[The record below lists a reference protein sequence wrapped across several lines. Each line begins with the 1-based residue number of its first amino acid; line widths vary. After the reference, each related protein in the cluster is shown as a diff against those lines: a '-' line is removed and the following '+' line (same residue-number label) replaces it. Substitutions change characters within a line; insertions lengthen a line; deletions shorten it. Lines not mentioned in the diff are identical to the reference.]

1 MGESDKKNGL
11 EKYFHSTLEH
21 MVAAGHGIKEFSEF
35 TLEHLGET
43 VRPHIRN
50 FVKDAGMGVIK
61 VKGIT
66 AATRVKILGQHI
78 EEEEREQMFRETAYF
93 LAAKRNFIS
102 GDAETD
108 WYQAGKIVSSQLDE
122 ESGLAGKSF
131 KRVEYLSSEIKTK
144 LETVEH
150 DVKQWVNN
158 IKDRAA

>member
-1 MGESDKKNGL
+1 MSESGNKNDL
-11 EKYFHSTLEH
+11 EKYFNSTLEH
-21 MVAAGHGIKEFSEF
+21 MVSAGHGIKEFSEF

-50 FVKDAGMGVIK
+50 FAKDVRMGVIK

-78 EEEEREQMFRETAYF
+78 DEAEREQMIREAAYF
-93 LAAKRNFIS
+93 LAEKRNFIG

-108 WYQAGKIVSSQLDE
+108 WYQAEKIVSSQLDE
-122 ESGLAGKSF
+122 ESGLTGKSF

-150 DVKQWVNN
+150 DVKQWVNS

>member
-1 MGESDKKNGL
+1 MGESDNKNDL
-11 EKYFHSTLEH
+11 EKYFNSTLEH

-50 FVKDAGMGVIK
+50 FVKDARMGVIK

-66 AATRVKILGQHI
+66 AATRVKILGLHI
-78 EEEEREQMFRETAYF
+78 DEAEREQMIRETAYF
-93 LAAKRNFIS
+93 LAAKRNFIG

-108 WYQAGKIVSSQLDE
+108 WYQAEKIVSSQLDE